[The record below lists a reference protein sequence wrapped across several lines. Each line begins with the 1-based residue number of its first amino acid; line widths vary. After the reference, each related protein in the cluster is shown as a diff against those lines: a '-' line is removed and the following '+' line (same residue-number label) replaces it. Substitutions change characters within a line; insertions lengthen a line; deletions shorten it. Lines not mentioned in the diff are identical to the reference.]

1 MRLKSVPV
9 VENRFDA
16 HSGGCIRFARMK
28 LEAVA
33 PTGRAQYPE
42 GFRIRRGLNWGSLGL
57 MYAAYYTCRY
67 NFRFATPGMV
77 EEFGF
82 TTTQISDM
90 LGIWSLTYGTGQL
103 VNGLLADR
111 IGGKTSMQIGAVGT
125 IIVNLLMGLLPLLA
139 IGGGLAVAAK
149 YVFGAESID
158 TAFVA
163 ISLVWLVN
171 GWFQSFGAPGMIKIN
186 AAWFRRSERGTF
198 AGIFGFMIQ
207 LGQVASSK
215 LSPLILSGLS
225 LGILVV
231 APGQW
236 RWLFIIPP
244 LISLA
249 AVTFMSL
256 AAKPTPDEA
265 GFPGVIEDEID
276 NSAGVTVSL
285 SDSFRTIFTHPLVW
299 FYACAYACTGAVRT
313 SSDQLAILYF
323 QDQLG
328 MDMKQNIPATV
339 AWTLAAM
346 PMAAVAGSLTSGWI
360 SDKFFRGHR
369 SPVAMSL
376 YFLEATVIS
385 ISAVLLMR
393 GLVGPTPA
401 GILIGCGILI
411 MIALTANSTHSI
423 VGAAAPMDIG
433 GKKMAGFAAGVIDS
447 FQYYGGALSLFMT
460 GRVIDA
466 TKAQH
471 GWLFWY
477 VIMAGFGLMGGA
489 AMLLVMLKQRRMAG
503 RSM

>member
-1 MRLKSVPV
+1 MNPSPS
-9 VENRFDA
+9 
-16 HSGGCIRFARMK
+16 SGATRIA
-28 LEAVA
+28 
-33 PTGRAQYPE
+33 YPA
-42 GFRIRRGLNWGSLGL
+42 GFRARRGLNWGSLGL
-57 MYAAYYTCRY
+57 MYAAYYMCRY
-67 NFRFATPGMV
+67 NFRFATPGMQ

-103 VNGLLADR
+103 VNGLITDR
-111 IGGKTSMQIGAVGT
+111 IGGKRSMQIGAFGT
-125 IIVNLLMGLLPLLA
+125 IVVNILMGLLPLLVV
-139 IGGGLAVAAK
+139 GGALAGTAK
-149 YVFGAESID
+149 FVFRVESID
-158 TAFVA
+158 PAFIA
-163 ISLVWLVN
+163 IAVVWLIN

-186 AAWFRRSERGTF
+186 AAWFQRQERGTF

-215 LSPLILSGLS
+215 LSPLILNGFSIGV
-225 LGILVV
+225 LVV
-231 APGQW
+231 AKGDW

-244 LISLA
+244 MVTLA
-249 AVTFMSL
+249 VAIFMSF
-256 AAKPTPDEA
+256 AAKPSPDQA
-265 GFPGVIEDEID
+265 GYPGVIVDELD
-276 NSAGVTVSL
+276 NSAGETVSL
-285 SDSFRTIFTHPLVW
+285 KESFRTIFTHPLVW

-328 MDMKQNIPATV
+328 MDMKTNIPATV
-339 AWTLAAM
+339 AWTLAIM
-346 PMAAVAGSLTSGWI
+346 PMAAVAGSLASGWV
-360 SDKFFRGHR
+360 SDKFCKGHR

-376 YFLEATVIS
+376 YFLEAVVIGF
-385 ISAVLLMR
+385 AALLLMK

-401 GILIGCGILI
+401 GILTGCGILI

-447 FQYYGGALSLFMT
+447 FQYYGGAISLFLT

-466 TKAQH
+466 TREEH

-477 VIMAGFGLMGGA
+477 VIMAGFGVLGGIS
-489 AMLLVMLKQRRMAG
+489 MLLVMRKQRRMLA
-503 RSM
+503 SA